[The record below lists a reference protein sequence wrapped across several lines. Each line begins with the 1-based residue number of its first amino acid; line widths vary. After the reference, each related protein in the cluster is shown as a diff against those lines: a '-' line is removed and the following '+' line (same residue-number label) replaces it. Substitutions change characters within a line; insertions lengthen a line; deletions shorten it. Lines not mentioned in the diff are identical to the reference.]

1 MLLLYNYS
9 FKRPLG
15 MTVRLENILSYQFL
29 KASLIICTINLIRIL
44 EDSKQ
49 FSFLEC
55 QISDTT
61 VN

>member
-29 KASLIICTINLIRIL
+29 KASLIICIINLIRIL